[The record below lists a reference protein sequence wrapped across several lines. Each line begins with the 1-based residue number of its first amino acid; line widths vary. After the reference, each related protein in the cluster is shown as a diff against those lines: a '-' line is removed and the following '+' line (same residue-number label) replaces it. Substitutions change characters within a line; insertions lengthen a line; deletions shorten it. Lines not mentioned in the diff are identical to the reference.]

1 MNFYKHHIG
10 DYDQATRHLSF
21 VEDAA
26 YSRLI
31 RKYYAEERPL
41 PVSVEKIQKLIGAR
55 SKEEKKA
62 VLTVLEE
69 FFELREDGYHN
80 LRCDSELEAAQAKA
94 ERNRAV
100 GKLGGRPKKSGN
112 PDETHE
118 EPIDNPD
125 GLFVEPTQNPSQTP
139 DSRLQ
144 TTALT
149 SSAPSEKISLG
160 ADGWIGIPEGLL
172 RQWGRAYPAV
182 NIDGELAKAAA
193 WIIANPANRK
203 SNYARFLTNWLAKA
217 QDRAPR
223 LNGMNGHRS
232 PDEIFG

>member
-69 FFELREDGYHN
+69 FFELRDDGWHN
-80 LRCDSELEAAQAKA
+80 SRCDEELGTAMAKA
-94 ERNRAV
+94 ERNRTV
-100 GKLGGRPKKSGN
+100 GKLGGRPRKSGN
-112 PDETHE
+112 PDETQTKPTE
-118 EPIDNPD
+118 NPD
-125 GLFVEPTQNPSQTP
+125 GFVVEPTENPSQTP
-139 DSRLQ
+139 DSSNQIVERASRLP
-144 TTALT
+144 ANWN
-149 SSAPSEKISLG
+149 PSDEEVEFCRKERPDLDPIG
-160 ADGWIGIPEGLL
+160 VADQFRDYWIGVAGQKGCK
-172 RQWGRAYPAV
+172 RDWSATWRNWVRSQRG
-182 NIDGELAKAAA
+182 NGKA
-193 WIIANPANRK
+193 
-203 SNYARFLTNWLAKA
+203 
-217 QDRAPR
+217 
-223 LNGMNGHRS
+223 MNGHGS
-232 PDEIFG
+232 TIFD